1 MQIHIA
7 RKGALLGV
15 FTAEEVLAGLAAG
28 RFVAT
33 DLAWREGMAEWK
45 GLGEWPEF
53 ASATVTPS
61 AAAPTMPVA
70 ASTVPW
76 ELGKS
81 PGAFFATVRE
91 AILNPAGLASGRFGF
106 GDWLAFCYVAVA
118 CALPFQVAGLLMVGN
133 QNAAMAALIRKLDLP
148 QFNAIADQMS
158 SAPPTSAG
166 LMILSLVMNMAFAP
180 ILYAGFGLAHWAG
193 QRVFRIKVPAERT
206 VSATLLAF
214 GTIILLAAPV
224 QLLAVE
230 LLVQLVVSAL
240 LFIPFCVVHYRALG
254 AATGVNPWA
263 QFGISCFVWL
273 VLCACCCLGPILL
286 LTGAMG
292 AIAQR

>member
-15 FTAEEVLAGLAAG
+15 FTAGEVPAGLAAG

-45 GLGEWPEF
+45 ALGEWPEF
-53 ASATVTPS
+53 ASVPVPS
-61 AAAPTMPVA
+61 PASAPTMPVA

-91 AILNPAGLASGRFGF
+91 AILNPAGLASGRFSF

-118 CALPFQVAGLLMVGN
+118 CALPFQVAGVLMVGN
-133 QNAAMAALIRKLDLP
+133 QNAAMAALIRRLDLP
-148 QFNAIADQMS
+148 QFNALAEQMS
-158 SAPPTSAG
+158 AAPPTSAG
-166 LMILSLVMNMAFAP
+166 LMVLSLVMNMAFAP
-180 ILYAGFGLAHWAG
+180 ILYAGFGLAHWVG
-193 QRVFRIKVPAERT
+193 QRVFQVKVPVERT

-214 GTIILLAAPV
+214 GTIILLAAPL
-224 QLLAVE
+224 QLLAFE

-240 LFIPFCVVHYRALG
+240 LLIPFCVVHYRALG

-263 QFGISCFVWL
+263 QFGISCLVWL
-273 VLCACCCLGPILL
+273 VLCGCCCLLPAGLVAL
-286 LTGAMG
+286 AVLS
-292 AIAQR
+292 